1 MYPTESPVSWS
12 YQKDST
18 WRRLPVPL
26 PGLGPLSGVASFLAN
41 LPLLGTILALI
52 VLLLVGAVVLAGVV
66 LFVVLGPISIPKEL
80 PSATAKTTTVYAP
93 DGSVITSWHGAIN
106 RQPVALDRI
115 SKYLPQ
121 AVVAEEDARY
131 YSNPGIDVRSAI
143 RAAMADLRSGKV
155 VEGGSTI
162 TQQYVK
168 VAFVGNK
175 PSLGRKILEAR
186 IALEI
191 SRHLSKNEIMNRYLN
206 TVYFGNGA
214 YGAQA
219 AARAYFGKDA
229 ADLSISQAA
238 MLAGIIHSPDHD
250 SPLTNAAGAE
260 ADRLR
265 VVGRMEGLGQ
275 ISHAEADQV
284 RADKPT
290 LVTPVPDNPH
300 LAWFLDALRAQM
312 IQRYGAKA
320 VYEGGL
326 QIHTTVDAGMQA
338 GAEATLAAALPNPAD
353 PYAALVTVDPATGFV
368 KAVVGGRA
376 YGTEKFNIATMGRRQ
391 PGSAFKPFVLAA
403 ALEHGIS
410 PQAYYQGPARLCLKG
425 WIPGCVS
432 NFGGESFGGISVTDA
447 TVNSVNTVYAQLI
460 LQVGPKAVVD
470 VAKAMGIPAPGG
482 IVPPLV
488 DCRPAGSDIC
498 QTYLPAVP
506 SLALGSASVT
516 PLEMASAYATF
527 AAGGVYRAPKL
538 ASQVVDATGK
548 VLDDGPSP
556 PVQAIPSAVADQVT
570 QILQQVITRG
580 TGTAAA
586 IGQPAAG
593 KTGTATDY
601 RNAWFVGYT
610 SALAT
615 ATWVGYRDT
624 NQPLLN
630 VEGVAQMTGGTIP
643 AKIWSNYMKGAVD
656 TSPPVTSVTSGP
668 ADGTATNQKTPSF
681 GGAASDDD
689 GSVTSVEA
697 SVDGGPFATAG
708 VSCAGCPAA
717 KVTWSYVAPTA
728 LADGSHTFAFRSID
742 TGQHDS
748 PLVTRT
754 VTVDT
759 VPPVPAGVQATGGG
773 TTLTLAF
780 SKPLLCSSLAPAN
793 FSVLLGNRSG
803 TVTGVSCPGTA
814 SPSLVL
820 TLSSPPRGGDQVA
833 VTVVNLRAGPT
844 DQAGNPVADPRTVGS
859 TASNVAPVAGITG
872 GMPDATLT
880 SNAQPGYQGTTQDP
894 DGNVTSVVASVDGGP
909 FSDAG
914 ISCQGCFN
922 GAPVGG
928 PASWSW
934 RAPQRLADGT
944 HTIAVRAVDNAA
956 AVSPAVTRTVTV
968 DTVPPR
974 PTGLEAPGGSTTVAV
989 AFSKPLVCSSVAP
1002 THFTATSAGRSLGVT
1017 AVSCDGPEAG
1027 SLHLTLT
1034 SPVRGGDQ
1042 VDVTVASFTGGPVD
1056 RAGNNVGDPRTVS
1069 GTATN
1074 VGPRADLTGGTPDGA
1089 LTSNAQP
1096 TVQGS
1101 AVDPDGNV
1109 MSVEASVDGSPFSGD
1124 GVSCQGC
1131 FRTAQVGGPVTWTWR
1146 SVLRLPDGPHTI
1158 AVRAVDNAAADSAPV
1173 SRTVTVDTV
1182 APKAT
1187 GLQIAGGSSSVTAT
1201 FSKPLL
1207 CSTLNPADVSVVE
1220 GNQRPLVSALAC
1232 KDPASDTIG
1241 LTLATPPRGGEQV
1254 QVTMGTAATDQ
1265 AGNRV
1270 TGGAAGAT
1278 APNRAPALDVTSG
1291 GPLLT
1296 SDPRP
1301 SFQGSAT
1308 DLDGSVARV
1317 EASLDGGPF
1326 GAAGVNCSACSG
1338 SGPGTGAGTVGI
1350 PVSWSYQ
1357 AARLAEGPHTLV
1369 LRSVDNGGATSP
1381 EVTRTVVVDT
1391 SIPVVKAVMAAAGS
1405 NVVSVIFNKPVMC
1418 SSVNVGNFSVTVDGA
1433 PATLVV
1439 ATCLGGSDA
1448 VVDLGMSQA
1457 PSPGQA
1463 VKVSLDRPV
1472 MDDAGNR
1479 SAAPVVV
1486 ASSPD
1491 LTPADLP

>member
-1 MYPTESPVSWS
+1 VSWS
-12 YQKDST
+12 YHKDST
-18 WRRLPVPL
+18 WRQVPVPL
-26 PGLGPLSGVASFLAN
+26 PGLGPLAGIASFLSN

-52 VLLLVGAVVLAGVV
+52 VLVVVGAIVLAAVV

-93 DGSVITSWHGAIN
+93 DGNVITSWHGAIN
-106 RQPVALDRI
+106 RLPVTLDRI

-168 VAFVGNK
+168 VAYVGSK

-191 SRHLSKNEIMNRYLN
+191 SRHLSKNEVMNRYLN

-219 AARAYFGKDA
+219 AALAYFGKDA

-250 SPLTNAAGAE
+250 SPLTNPAGAE

-275 ISHAEADQV
+275 ISHAEAEQV

-290 LVTPVPDNPH
+290 LVAPVPDNPYF
-300 LAWFLDALRAQM
+300 AWFLDALRAQM
-312 IQRYGAKA
+312 IQRYGAKG

-338 GAEATLAAALPNPAD
+338 GAEATLAAALPNSAD
-353 PYAALVTVDPATGFV
+353 PYGALVSVDPATGFV

-376 YGTEKFNIATMGRRQ
+376 YGNEKFNIATMGRRQ
-391 PGSAFKPFVLAA
+391 PGSAFKPFVLAT

-410 PQAYYQGPARLCLKG
+410 PQATYPGPARLCPKG

-432 NFGGESFGGISVTDA
+432 NFGGESFGYISVTDA
-447 TVNSVNTVYAQLI
+447 TVHSVNTVYAQLI
-460 LQVGPKAVVD
+460 LQVGPKAVAD

-482 IVPPLV
+482 IVPSQV
-488 DCRPAGSDIC
+488 DCRPRGSDIC

-506 SLALGSASVT
+506 SLALGSAGVT
-516 PLEMASAYATF
+516 PLEMASAYATL

-548 VLDDGPSP
+548 VLDDGPSA
-556 PVQAIPSAVADQVT
+556 PVQAVPSAVADQVT

-580 TGTAAA
+580 TGAAAA

-610 SALAT
+610 PKLAT

-643 AKIWSNYMKGAVD
+643 AKIWSSYMKVALD
-656 TSPPVTSVTSGP
+656 TSPPATSVAAGP
-668 ADGTATNQKTPSF
+668 ADRAATNQKSPSF
-681 GGAASDDD
+681 SGSASDED
-689 GSVTSVEA
+689 GDVTSVEA
-697 SVDGGPFATAG
+697 SVDGGPFAATG
-708 VSCAGCPAA
+708 VTCTGCPAR
-717 KVTWSYVAPTA
+717 KVTWSYASPAP
-728 LADGSHTFAFRSID
+728 LADGTHTFAFRSID
-742 TGQHDS
+742 TGMHDS

-759 VPPVPAGVQATGGG
+759 VPPLPTGVQATGGG
-773 TTLTLAF
+773 TTLTVGF
-780 SKPLLCSSLAPAN
+780 SKPVLCSSLAPAN
-793 FSVLLGNRSG
+793 FSISLGNRSG
-803 TVTGVSCPGTA
+803 VATGVSCPGTT
-814 SPSLVL
+814 SPSVGL
-820 TLSSPPRGGDQVA
+820 TLASPPRGGDRVA

-859 TASNVAPVAGITG
+859 TASNVPPVADVTG
-872 GMPDATLT
+872 GTPDATLT
-880 SNAQPGYQGTTQDP
+880 SNAQPGYQGTGRDP
-894 DGNVTSVVASVDGGP
+894 DGNVMSVEASVDGGP
-909 FSDAG
+909 FSSAG
-914 ISCQGCFN
+914 ISCQGCYD

-974 PTGLEAPGGSTTVAV
+974 PTGLEAAGGSTTVAV

-1056 RAGNNVGDPRTVS
+1056 RAGNNVGDPRAVS

-1074 VGPRADLTGGTPDGA
+1074 AGPHADLTGGTPDGA

-1096 TVQGS
+1096 AVQGS

-1131 FRTAQVGGPVTWTWR
+1131 YRSAQVGGPVTWSWR
-1146 SVLRLPDGPHTI
+1146 AVLRLPDGTHTV
-1158 AVRAVDNAAADSAPV
+1158 AVRAVDNAAAVSAPV
-1173 SRTVTVDTV
+1173 TRSFNVDTV

-1187 GLQIAGGSSSVTAT
+1187 GLQVAGASASVTAT

-1207 CSTLNPADVSVVE
+1207 CSTLNPADFSVQV
-1220 GNQRPLVSALAC
+1220 GNRRALVSALSCREPTA
-1232 KDPASDTIG
+1232 DTIG
-1241 LTLATPPRGGEQV
+1241 LTLDTPPRGGEQV
-1254 QVTMGTAATDQ
+1254 QVTLGAAATDQ
-1265 AGNRV
+1265 AGNQV
-1270 TGGAAGAT
+1270 TGRAVGAT
-1278 APNRAPALDVTSG
+1278 ASNGAPTLDVTSG
-1291 GPLLT
+1291 RAGPLPT
-1296 SDPRP
+1296 SDRRP
-1301 SFQGSAT
+1301 LLQGSAS
-1308 DLDGSVARV
+1308 DADGSVARV
-1317 EASLDGGPF
+1317 EASIDGGPF
-1326 GAAGVNCSACSG
+1326 GVGGADCPAC
-1338 SGPGTGAGTVGI
+1338 SGPGTGTGTGAVGA
-1350 PVSWSYQ
+1350 PVSWSY
-1357 AARLAEGPHTLV
+1357 RPRSLADGSHTMV

-1381 EVTRTVVVDT
+1381 EVTRTVIVDA
-1391 SIPVVKAVMAAAGS
+1391 SIPVVKAVMAAPGS
-1405 NVVSVIFNKPVMC
+1405 NVVSVIFNKPVIC
-1418 SSVNVGNFSVTVDGA
+1418 SSVNVGSVSVTLDGA

-1439 ATCLGGSDA
+1439 ATCLGDSDA

-1457 PSPGQA
+1457 PTPGQV

-1491 LTPADLP
+1491 LNPADLP